1 MYVATLRGTD
11 KQRRWAE
18 SIRMRV
24 IHAAGYKQ
32 STFPDI
38 EYRLAY
44 LNAIPDASWWIRQK
58 DTPPDALVRDLEMK
72 PIRLRPY
79 KLNTPAGVSAWSRGI
94 YNTVILDTETTGK
107 NKNDDDEIIEVAV
120 IDLEGQTLMN
130 TLVRPTIPIPADA
143 TEKNHITDEMV
154 RNAPT
159 FSQIWPGLRAL
170 LCLYRVVVYNAA
182 FDMRLIRRLA
192 GEAMHTC
199 SGVRADC
206 AMIAYATYRHEE
218 DQARGGHK
226 WHKLGAACEYFGVQI
241 TGNAHRALADCLM
254 TLGVIRGMREACEQ
268 AEEYEWMMEEPA
280 YDPTQD
286 ELPGLMV
293 EEPAPHLELPMLWHD
308 DQELVNRLVAY
319 VERRVADN
327 PGGTFYAKGAW
338 DAYGKTL
345 DGPGYLAWFNELLRS
360 SEIEK
365 QHWARE
371 EIARRLR

>member
-1 MYVATLRGTD
+1 MYIATLRGTD

-18 SIRMRV
+18 SIRMRT
-24 IHAAGYKQ
+24 IHEAVYKRN
-32 STFPDI
+32 TFPDI

-58 DTPPDALVRDLEMK
+58 DTPPDVLSRELEMR
-72 PIRLRPY
+72 PTRLRY
-79 KLNTPAGVSAWSRGI
+79 YDLNTPTGVSAWSRGMF
-94 YNTVILDTETTGK
+94 NTIILDTETTGK

-120 IDLEGQTLMN
+120 ISLSGQTLMN

-154 RNAPT
+154 AAAPT
-159 FSQIWPGLRAL
+159 FSQVWPGLRAL

-206 AMIAYATYRHEE
+206 AMIAYATYRRIE
-218 DQARGGHK
+218 DPG
-226 WHKLGAACEYFGVQI
+226 WHKLGAACEYFGVQVH
-241 TGNAHRALADCLM
+241 GDAHRALADCLA
-254 TLGVIRGMREACEQ
+254 TLGVIRGLRKAVEQ
-268 AEEYEWMMEEPA
+268 AEEYEWMMEEPT
-280 YDPTQD
+280 YDLAQD
-286 ELPGLMV
+286 ELPGLIV
-293 EEPAPHLELPMLWHD
+293 EEPARKTRPAKDRSNSPS
-308 DQELVNRLVAY
+308 DQELERALAAY

-327 PGGTFYAKGAW
+327 LGGTFYVKGSW
-338 DAYGKTL
+338 DTYGKTL
-345 DGPGYLAWFNELLRS
+345 DGPGHLAWFHELLHS
-360 SEIEK
+360 PESEK
-365 QHWARE
+365 RDWALE